1 MDNLTLLE
9 YKANATARL
18 NNIDATES
26 VVHEITIR
34 FKNFFNNS
42 EVDSLK
48 TIYKIL
54 YPESDLRHVYTNGS

>member
-1 MDNLTLLE
+1 MDSLTLLE

-26 VVHEITIR
+26 VVHEITRR
-34 FKNFFNNS
+34 FENFFNNS

-48 TIYKIL
+48 PFTKYCIRNQI
-54 YPESDLRHVYTNGS
+54 